1 MRRRKSQIEDE
12 QSIKAVIDI
21 GSNAAKLHVAHRQ
34 GAHLCHLYDTTEPVL
49 LGKTLES
56 GLMDE
61 EDMRRGVEAVTRLA
75 RLAREKGAKPRIVG
89 TMLLRNIRNAD
100 EFIRRV
106 RDDTG
111 IGTEVLSES
120 EEARL
125 VWVGATQGLTDA
137 ENVAVFDV
145 GGGSTE
151 FILGTPGPE
160 SSIIQSWS
168 APIGTSHLNEKF
180 FDRDPVR
187 PGAVESARKH
197 VRKLIAAAC
206 SFPDAGRPLSVIGLG
221 GGVTAL
227 ASLKLRLQCF
237 NYMAL
242 EGTALTRGEVEAQ
255 TLLYA
260 SSTLAGRMKING
272 LPAKRAGI
280 VLASSCIV
288 QCALETL
295 GVQAFRVSINGLRH
309 GLLIE
314 MFEKGNDNNPLA
326 DSRVTVQ

>member
-1 MRRRKSQIEDE
+1 MRRRKSQAEDE
-12 QSIKAVIDI
+12 QNIKAVIDI

-61 EDMRRGVEAVTRLA
+61 EAIRRGVEAVTRLA

-106 RDDTG
+106 WEDTG
-111 IGTEVLSES
+111 IGTEVLSEA

-125 VWVGATQGLTDA
+125 VWAGATQGWTGA

-160 SSIIQSWS
+160 SSIVQSWS
-168 APIGTSHLNEKF
+168 APVGTSHLNEKF
-180 FDRDPVR
+180 FNRDPVR
-187 PGAVESARKH
+187 PGAVDSARKH
-197 VRKLIAAAC
+197 VRKLIAAC

-237 NYMAL
+237 NYTAL
-242 EGTALTRGEVEAQ
+242 EGTALTREEVEAQ

-314 MFEKGNDNNPLA
+314 MFEKGNDGKSLA
-326 DSRVTVQ
+326 DSRVTVR